1 MQERLN
7 KINEELD
14 EIISVEEA
22 AAEALA
28 TSESAKAAVEEVA
41 KAAEMTEAKPAKKKK
56 TKKEEAKARAKISD
70 TISSSMQGAPEPKA
84 EKAAPKPKK
93 AAKKK
98 AKAKPA
104 EPKAE
109 PKAEAATAPPPA
121 AAAASGIQSALKLRM
136 TAAMKGGAERKQE
149 LQAIR
154 LMVSAMTTKQKEDG
168 VETLSDEKAQEA
180 LAKLAKMRKES
191 IEMFEKG
198 GNKEAAEAER
208 FELTLLEE
216 YLPAMADEATVR
228 GWIATAIEEACPD
241 GPDKK
246 LMGKVMGA
254 LMKAHKGEFDGK
266 VANKWVGEMA
276 A

>member
-1 MQERLN
+1 MQGL
-7 KINEELD
+7 
-14 EIISVEEA
+14 
-22 AAEALA
+22 
-28 TSESAKAAVEEVA
+28 
-41 KAAEMTEAKPAKKKK
+41 
-56 TKKEEAKARAKISD
+56 RAKGGEGR
-70 TISSSMQGAPEPKA
+70 TKA
-84 EKAAPKPKK
+84 EE

-98 AKAKPA
+98 ATKAEPA
-104 EPKAE
+104 EPSGGRRQHRHRGRSGE
-109 PKAEAATAPPPA
+109 RHPVCSQAAYDGGDEGRRRA
-121 AAAASGIQSALKLRM
+121 A
-136 TAAMKGGAERKQE
+136 E

-266 VANKWVGEMA
+266 VANKWVGEMLA